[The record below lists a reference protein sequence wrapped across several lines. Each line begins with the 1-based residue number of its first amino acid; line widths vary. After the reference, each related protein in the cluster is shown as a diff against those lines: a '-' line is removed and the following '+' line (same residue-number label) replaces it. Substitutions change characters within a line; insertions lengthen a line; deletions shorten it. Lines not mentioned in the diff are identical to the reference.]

1 VTQHSLSL
9 TRRPL
14 FGPRAWLACSLPGC
28 SSLPKIPPT
37 LSLVQVSSRSNC
49 RWRLRAMLSHV
60 RGVFG
65 QPDRAAKTPLDLGT
79 QRSERLARDSAKSG
93 TSDGIDQ
100 PASTSIRWT
109 GSPVLAS
116 ARSSPL
122 QWSTQI
128 DFSPTMLC
136 IWHRSEGRRVGGMF
150 LVLRWSGS
158 IGPVAIWLRWLAS
171 FGGWLAL
178 VAG

>member
-1 VTQHSLSL
+1 M
-9 TRRPL
+9 

-37 LSLVQVSSRSNC
+37 PTEAHAWLSLVQVSSRSNC
-49 RWRLRAMLSHV
+49 RWRLRAILSHV
-60 RGVFG
+60 RAGFG

-79 QRSERLARDSAKSG
+79 QRSERSARDSAKSG

-109 GSPVLAS
+109 GSPVFAS
-116 ARSSPL
+116 ARFSPL

-136 IWHRSEGRRVGGMF
+136 IWHRSEGQRVGGMF
-150 LVLRWSGS
+150 LVLQWSGS
-158 IGPVAIWLRWLAS
+158 IRPVAIWLRWLAS
-171 FGGWLAL
+171 FGG
-178 VAG
+178 